1 MEEGVGGQD
10 VVEGLSAALR
20 VDAVADVGELA
31 EHVEA
36 VELQEQVAV
45 HESLCDAGVPDEF
58 VGVHCHV
65 AIASARVHGQVCG
78 ELEVPWQFNLSGETV
93 VEVKDIDS
101 REVCPSAGGTLIVEV
116 AFCREVELVGRLP
129 RERKLVVEV
138 VGGHD
143 ASGIVHQ
150 VNAVTVSVG
159 KILLEA
165 QTLFVVER
173 EVNAGR
179 SIGVPVAVDVL
190 RRTCP
195 HACLLV
201 VEHGCGDSVLCG
213 IETERGIDQCAT
225 QLLAIVA
232 VDAVAARRAKI
243 GVAELDVERVA
254 VGADIEQAAH
264 GWLRDV
270 RLIATPYVPV
280 GFMMGVREV
289 QACRQTGGAAAHCG
303 IDLCALPVVERLM
316 DDGQRE
322 AGVEVVRCP
331 C

>member
-1 MEEGVGGQD
+1 MKEGVGGQD
-10 VVEGLSAALR
+10 VVEGLGAALR
-20 VDAVADVGELA
+20 VDAVADVRELA
-31 EHVEA
+31 EHIEA

-45 HESLCDAGVPDEF
+45 HKSLCDACIPDEF
-58 VGVHCHV
+58 VGVHRRV

-78 ELEVPWQFNLSGETV
+78 ELEVPRQFNLSGETV
-93 VEVKDIDS
+93 VEVEDIDS
-101 REVCPSAGGTLIVEV
+101 REVCPCTGGVLIVQV
-116 AFCREVELVGRLP
+116 AFCREVELVGGFP

-150 VNAVTVSVG
+150 INAVIVSVPEC
-159 KILLEA
+159 LLEA

-195 HACLLV
+195 HTCLLV
-201 VEHGCGDSVLCG
+201 VEYGCGDSILCG
-213 IETERGIDQCAT
+213 VEVERGIDQGAT
-225 QLLAIVA
+225 QLLAVVA
-232 VDAVAARRAKI
+232 VDAVAARRAKV
-243 GVAELDVERVA
+243 GVAKLYVERVA

-264 GWLRDV
+264 GGLRDV
-270 RLIATPYVPV
+270 CLIAGPNVSV
-280 GFMMGVREV
+280 GFIMGVREV
-289 QACRQTGGAAAHCG
+289 QSCRQTGGAAAHCG

-322 AGVEVVRCP
+322 VGVEVVQCS